1 MIVLELLS
9 DRPKY
14 VYEISSEM
22 KKRSEGR
29 FTIAVLYPVL
39 YRLEEQGYVENTS
52 SEIVNSRIRNYYG
65 ITDKGREYLRE
76 IKNEFYDMTDIAN
89 FFLRRDDNKG

>member
-65 ITDKGREYLRE
+65 ITDSGRTYLSE
-76 IKNEFYDMTDIAN
+76 IKKEFFDMTDIAN
-89 FFLRRDDNKG
+89 FFLRREDNNG

>member
-65 ITDKGREYLRE
+65 ITDSGRTYLSR
-76 IKNEFYDMTDIAN
+76 
-89 FFLRRDDNKG
+89 NKKRIF